1 MNLISAFQL
10 ALVAFTQSLSDSGVV
25 FTLPSLSPAHLR
37 HNVTLPTANVT
48 LPNATNVTLPIANA
62 ANATNASATSATT
75 EVGVLAVNASTPLID
90 VVWPEDDPASTEL
103 AVLDSVTP
111 AAPRMNVSHNMT
123 ENATNDTG
131 GPDLWPLRDD
141 DYGVVVVVCVVCVIV
156 GLAVCVKFTRA
167 RARGMKGIVDT
178 SASVTPS
185 APPAPQ
191 SPSCGLPL
199 PGEP

>member
-48 LPNATNVTLPIANA
+48 LPNATNVTLPI

-131 GPDLWPLRDD
+131 GPVLWPLRDD

-185 APPAPQ
+185 APPAPPAPQ
-191 SPSCGLPL
+191 SPSRGLPL
-199 PGEP
+199 PEEP